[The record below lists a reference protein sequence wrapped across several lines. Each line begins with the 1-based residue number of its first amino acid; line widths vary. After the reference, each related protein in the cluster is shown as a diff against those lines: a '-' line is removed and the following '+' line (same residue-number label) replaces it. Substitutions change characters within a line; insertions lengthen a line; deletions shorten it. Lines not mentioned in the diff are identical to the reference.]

1 MKEGKAKF
9 ENKGLIILLCVL
21 VVAIVGLVVGIVL
34 LKGGGE
40 EVVVVDEPFEEQ
52 VLYDEYVSYVDDYN
66 AVRAEAKN
74 LLGQDPVDVD
84 AIVDLYNQYIN
95 QNIANN
101 ELDRASSYMYAEY
114 EDLLAGGF
122 KQEALDALVVMDFSV
137 FNEPEQYRWY
147 SIVVSLANEL
157 GNGDV
162 VLQYEPL
169 MAQTKAA
176 YDANYAAAEA
186 AAREGEQAVQGNQEE
201 GV

>member
-34 LKGGGE
+34 PKGGGE
-40 EVVVVDEPFEEQ
+40 EVVVVDEPSEEQ

-74 LLGQDPVDVD
+74 LLGQDSVDVD